1 MKSIIIHIIIILVV
15 TFRVMGQEKS
25 QLCNCSVLL
34 DPEFKGSIDV
44 LKNPGGD
51 RLQSIKHNLKGEDL
65 VTFEVKQKAQ
75 GYFFVTADYFIS
87 GHIVDGWIKAN
98 DAFGIYVR
106 GYSPG
111 DSLRFRTAPAISA
124 KTIVVVKGYMSKL
137 LPVIDCN
144 PSGWVKVR
152 FRYDGRKYE
161 GWLAP
166 EDQCANPYTTCS

>member
-1 MKSIIIHIIIILVV
+1 VKSIVIHIIIILVV

-51 RLQSIKHNLKGEDL
+51 RLQSIKHNLKEEDL
-65 VTFEVKQKAQ
+65 ITFEVKQKAQ
-75 GYFFVTADYFIS
+75 GYFFVIVNFAIA
-87 GHIVDGWIKAN
+87 GHIVDGWVKTN
-98 DAFGIYVR
+98 DAFGIYGR
-106 GYSPG
+106 AFSPG

-124 KTIVVVKGYMSKL
+124 KTKIVIKEYSTKL
-137 LPVIDCN
+137 LPVIDCS

-152 FRYDGRKYE
+152 LRYGERMYE

-166 EDQCANPYTTCS
+166 EDQCVNPYTTCN